1 MMPNES
7 SRLTEDSSLLVM
19 DILVRLSSGAL
30 VNVEIQRM
38 GYYFPG
44 SRCACYSSDLVM
56 RQYVQAKKERE
67 REGKRFSYKDVKKV
81 YTVVLIEESTK
92 EFKELPDQ
100 YLHYSK
106 QVFSTGLKLDLLQ
119 EYLIIPL
126 DIFRKCCDNT
136 GIRGKLDAWLYFI
149 SSDRIGDIKRV
160 VSAYPE
166 FETLY
171 REVFEF
177 RYHVKELVSVYSKIL
192 SEYDANTVKLM
203 IEECREE
210 AELMRAERD
219 KAVKELDE
227 AQAEVARLK
236 ALLEQSQ
243 AQQK

>member
-1 MMPNES
+1 
-7 SRLTEDSSLLVM
+7 
-19 DILVRLSSGAL
+19 
-30 VNVEIQRM
+30 
-38 GYYFPG
+38 
-44 SRCACYSSDLVM
+44 M

-166 FETLY
+166 
-171 REVFEF
+171 
-177 RYHVKELVSVYSKIL
+177 
-192 SEYDANTVKLM
+192 
-203 IEECREE
+203 
-210 AELMRAERD
+210 
-219 KAVKELDE
+219 
-227 AQAEVARLK
+227 
-236 ALLEQSQ
+236 
-243 AQQK
+243 

>member
-1 MMPNES
+1 MACISGPAGGKGIPVR
-7 SRLTEDSSLLVM
+7 RL
-19 DILVRLSSGAL
+19 
-30 VNVEIQRM
+30 
-38 GYYFPG
+38 F
-44 SRCACYSSDLVM
+44 
-56 RQYVQAKKERE
+56 
-67 REGKRFSYKDVKKV
+67 
-81 YTVVLIEESTK
+81 
-92 EFKELPDQ
+92 
-100 YLHYSK
+100 
-106 QVFSTGLKLDLLQ
+106 LLQ

-126 DIFRKCCDNT
+126 DIFRKCCENT

-177 RYHVKELVSVYSKIL
+177 RYHVKEL
-192 SEYDANTVKLM
+192 
-203 IEECREE
+203 
-210 AELMRAERD
+210 
-219 KAVKELDE
+219 DE

>member
-1 MMPNES
+1 MSMKRSGLPELVRGPFENRTEVLRALQADPEAFDGYAGLGRELQENFMQFCLGERGLNITCDPVFKKVFDPEAHPERLEDFLSLCLGEELKILRVMPNES

-92 EFKELPDQ
+92 EFKEIPDQ

-119 EYLIIPL
+119 EYLIIRL
-126 DIFRKCCDNT
+126 TSFANVATI
-136 GIRGKLDAWLYFI
+136 
-149 SSDRIGDIKRV
+149 
-160 VSAYPE
+160 
-166 FETLY
+166 
-171 REVFEF
+171 
-177 RYHVKELVSVYSKIL
+177 LV
-192 SEYDANTVKLM
+192 
-203 IEECREE
+203 
-210 AELMRAERD
+210 
-219 KAVKELDE
+219 
-227 AQAEVARLK
+227 
-236 ALLEQSQ
+236 
-243 AQQK
+243 

>member
-1 MMPNES
+1 M
-7 SRLTEDSSLLVM
+7 
-19 DILVRLSSGAL
+19 
-30 VNVEIQRM
+30 
-38 GYYFPG
+38 
-44 SRCACYSSDLVM
+44 
-56 RQYVQAKKERE
+56 
-67 REGKRFSYKDVKKV
+67 
-81 YTVVLIEESTK
+81 
-92 EFKELPDQ
+92 
-100 YLHYSK
+100 
-106 QVFSTGLKLDLLQ
+106 
-119 EYLIIPL
+119 
-126 DIFRKCCDNT
+126 
-136 GIRGKLDAWLYFI
+136 
-149 SSDRIGDIKRV
+149 

-192 SEYDANTVKLM
+192 REYDANTVKLM

-227 AQAEVARLK
+227 AVKELHEETARMKRENEEAQAEVARLK

>member
-1 MMPNES
+1 M
-7 SRLTEDSSLLVM
+7 
-19 DILVRLSSGAL
+19 
-30 VNVEIQRM
+30 
-38 GYYFPG
+38 
-44 SRCACYSSDLVM
+44 
-56 RQYVQAKKERE
+56 
-67 REGKRFSYKDVKKV
+67 
-81 YTVVLIEESTK
+81 
-92 EFKELPDQ
+92 
-100 YLHYSK
+100 
-106 QVFSTGLKLDLLQ
+106 
-119 EYLIIPL
+119 
-126 DIFRKCCDNT
+126 
-136 GIRGKLDAWLYFI
+136 
-149 SSDRIGDIKRV
+149 

>member
-1 MMPNES
+1 M
-7 SRLTEDSSLLVM
+7 
-19 DILVRLSSGAL
+19 
-30 VNVEIQRM
+30 
-38 GYYFPG
+38 
-44 SRCACYSSDLVM
+44 
-56 RQYVQAKKERE
+56 
-67 REGKRFSYKDVKKV
+67 KKV

-92 EFKELPDQ
+92 EFKEIPDQ

-192 SEYDANTVKLM
+192 REYDANTVKLM

-219 KAVKELDE
+219 KAVKELHEETARMKRENEE

>member
-1 MMPNES
+1 M
-7 SRLTEDSSLLVM
+7 
-19 DILVRLSSGAL
+19 
-30 VNVEIQRM
+30 
-38 GYYFPG
+38 
-44 SRCACYSSDLVM
+44 
-56 RQYVQAKKERE
+56 
-67 REGKRFSYKDVKKV
+67 
-81 YTVVLIEESTK
+81 
-92 EFKELPDQ
+92 
-100 YLHYSK
+100 
-106 QVFSTGLKLDLLQ
+106 
-119 EYLIIPL
+119 
-126 DIFRKCCDNT
+126 
-136 GIRGKLDAWLYFI
+136 
-149 SSDRIGDIKRV
+149 

-171 REVFEF
+171 REGFEF

-227 AQAEVARLK
+227 AVKELHEETARMKRENEEAQAEVARLK

>member
-1 MMPNES
+1 M
-7 SRLTEDSSLLVM
+7 
-19 DILVRLSSGAL
+19 LS
-30 VNVEIQRM
+30 E
-38 GYYFPG
+38 
-44 SRCACYSSDLVM
+44 
-56 RQYVQAKKERE
+56 
-67 REGKRFSYKDVKKV
+67 
-81 YTVVLIEESTK
+81 
-92 EFKELPDQ
+92 
-100 YLHYSK
+100 
-106 QVFSTGLKLDLLQ
+106 TGLKLDLLQ